1 MTGTY
6 HIHLP
11 ERRTVRRP
19 PHPIWM
25 GVGCLL
31 VVGLPAVG
39 YLAAEW
45 FLQANYVNHWV
56 YLPPLAAWPPIAPYL
71 AFKVVFALIVMLF
84 ALAIF
89 SALFSLIA
97 PIRPGEY
104 DVPTPSKR
112 ARRIRP
118 WR

>member
-11 ERRTVRRP
+11 ERRTPRKSP
-19 PHPIWM
+19 NPIWM
-25 GVGCLL
+25 GIGCLL

-39 YLAAEW
+39 YLVAEW
-45 FLQANYVNHWV
+45 FLQANQVNHWV
-56 YLPPLAAWPPIAPYL
+56 YLPPQAAWPPIAPYL
-71 AFKVVFALIVMLF
+71 VFKVVVAVIVMLF

-89 SALFSLIA
+89 SALYSLVA
-97 PIRPGEY
+97 PIRPGAY
-104 DVPTPSKR
+104 DAPPVTKR
-112 ARRIRP
+112 ARRTRP